1 MEITFDPA
9 KNEANVAKHGLAFT
23 DFGGFDADPVVIED
37 DRYDYG
43 ETRYRA
49 FGRIG
54 GKARCLVFTVRAGVV
69 HAISFRKAHAKEM
82 RRYE

>member
-9 KNEANVAKHGLAFT
+9 KNEANIAKHGLSFEDFT
-23 DFGGFDADPVVIED
+23 GFDEEPIVVED

-49 FGRIG
+49 FGRIDG
-54 GKARCLVFTVRAGVV
+54 ARRCLVFTIRGGAV
-69 HAISFRKAHAKEM
+69 HAISFRKVHAKEM